1 MRLKSSTYF
10 LIFLILI
17 AVYFVVESLMY
28 EPLQA
33 KLLGLT
39 IGPIVILLG
48 LVQLAKEI
56 KLEGPETEAAA
67 VEEEEEEEEAYIPLS
82 RYLTLIGWVVGFLL
96 LTYVLGFY
104 ISIPVFVFSYLL
116 YTSAGL
122 KKAIMTAALT
132 TLFIYILFEVFLG
145 RVIWEGI
152 IF

>member
-67 VEEEEEEEEAYIPLS
+67 IEEEEEGEAYIPFS

-104 ISIPVFVFSYLL
+104 ISIPVFVFSYLF

-122 KKAIMTAALT
+122 KKSIVTAALT
-132 TLFIYILFEVFLG
+132 TLFIFILFDVFLG